1 MTRAMLQRKYIIGI
15 GLLAV
20 CLFGAGRS
28 LSVQPDPPSPVVA
41 RASDVEVTAEAFRAR
56 YVDYLLAT
64 GLQDRPALRRTFV
77 DNLVATQLLVYER
90 REGGIEQ
97 EAAYQ
102 FRQEQVRRK
111 LLLEAYAHRALFD
124 TLVVREAEVQAMFV
138 RAYTQLQAR
147 HLYART
153 REQAEALYARL
164 QAGESFEALAREV
177 FADPTLAQT
186 GGSLGVFGFD
196 EMDPAFEDAAYAL
209 AVGEISEP
217 VRTVQG
223 YSIIQL
229 EDRFTR
235 PLLTEFEYAKRRA
248 NLRAYVLRRK
258 QQQARSAHVGQLAVE
273 MDPVFE
279 EAALEGLLGQIT
291 GAGMVESEE
300 DLRRLLAEP
309 LVAFGPPSQ
318 RRVWR
323 VEDFRE
329 RAQFT
334 SEAQR
339 AQVRTRRDLVDFVQG
354 LVVRETMMD
363 RARAQSLDATPAFE
377 QALREE
383 MDAFV
388 LDQARTHLA
397 AGVDVPE
404 DSMRRY
410 YETAPPGEFVEP
422 ARARVR
428 EILVAT
434 EAEAAALKAQLS
446 TTSFEA
452 LARSH
457 TVRPGA
463 REVAGDLG
471 WLTGKQLGALAG
483 PVFNAAVG
491 DVLGPFEWQQ
501 RYALFRVEAQ
511 QPERPQTY
519 EEARPAIAQ
528 MLRYQ
533 YVEAQKRA
541 VYDDLRARYDI
552 DVDTDLLYALPL
564 THKTD
569 E

>member
-1 MTRAMLQRKYIIGI
+1 MNRTRLQRKPVIWA

-20 CLFGAGRS
+20 CLFGAGPS
-28 LSVQPDPPSPVVA
+28 LSSQPDPASPVLA
-41 RASDVEVTAEAFRAR
+41 RAGAVEVSAEAFRAR
-56 YVDYLLAT
+56 YVEYLLAT
-64 GLQDRPALRRTFV
+64 GLQDQPSLRRTFV
-77 DNLVATQLLVYER
+77 DNLVATQLLIQEQ
-90 REGGIEQ
+90 REDGIEQ
-97 EAAYQ
+97 ETAYR

-111 LLLEAYAHRALFD
+111 LLLEAYAHRVLFD
-124 TLVVREAEVQAMFV
+124 TLDVREDEVQAMFV
-138 RAYTQLQAR
+138 RAYTRLQAR

-153 REQAEALYARL
+153 REQAKALYARL

-177 FADPTLAQT
+177 FADPTLAEN

-217 VRTVQG
+217 VRTAQG
-223 YSIIQL
+223 YSIIHL
-229 EDRFTR
+229 EDRFTK
-235 PLLTEFEYAKRRA
+235 PLLTEFEYAKKRA

-258 QQQARSAHVGQLAVE
+258 QQQARSAHGGRLAGE
-273 MDPVFE
+273 LNAVFE

-291 GAGMVESEE
+291 GVGVMESEE

-309 LVAFGPPSQ
+309 LVTFGPLSQ

-323 VEDFRE
+323 VDDFRE

-354 LVVRETMMD
+354 LLVREAMME
-363 RARAQSLDATPAFE
+363 RARAQGLDATPAFE
-377 QALREE
+377 QALHEE

-388 LDQARTHLA
+388 LDQARKRLA
-397 AGVDVPE
+397 DGVDVPE

-410 YETAPPGEFVEP
+410 YETAPPGEFTEP
-422 ARARVR
+422 AQVRLR

-434 EAEAAALKAQLS
+434 EAEAAALMAQLPDA
-446 TTSFEA
+446 SFEA

-457 TVRPGA
+457 SLRPGA
-463 REVAGDLG
+463 RALDGALG
-471 WLTGKQLGALAG
+471 WLTRNALGSLAE
-483 PVFNAAVG
+483 PVFDAAVG
-491 DVLGPFEWQQ
+491 DVLGPLEWQG
-501 RYALFRVEAQ
+501 RYALFRVEEQ
-511 QPERPQTY
+511 RPPRPQTY
-519 EEARPAIAQ
+519 EEARAAIAQ

-541 VYDDLRARYDI
+541 AHDDIRARYVI
-552 DVDTDLLYALPL
+552 EVDTDLLYSMPL
-564 THKTD
+564 THETD